1 MKADPSHG
9 TASPVSSP
17 LAIISAPREVWQGL
31 ISTRIRSGCGVRPL
45 ERKVLE
51 PLAGLGLLFSD
62 HTSAL
67 I

>member
-1 MKADPSHG
+1 MEADPSHR
-9 TASPVSSP
+9 TVSSVSSP

-31 ISTRIRSGCGVRPL
+31 ISTRFRSGCGVRSL